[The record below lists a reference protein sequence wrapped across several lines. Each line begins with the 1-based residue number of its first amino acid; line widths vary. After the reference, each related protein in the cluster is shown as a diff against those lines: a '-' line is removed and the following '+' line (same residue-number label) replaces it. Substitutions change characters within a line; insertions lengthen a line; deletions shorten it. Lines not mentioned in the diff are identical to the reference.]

1 MRQPIVRRFAIVGT
15 LAMILFVAQPGSAQA
30 GELRTAGTWGWL
42 QQLWTQGIAAL
53 WTGPG
58 APEPARGDRSAGA
71 PSAEDLR
78 KDGGHIGWPQTPPPP
93 VPPGSLSATS
103 DNGNGM
109 DPNG

>member
-1 MRQPIVRRFAIVGT
+1 MRQPIVRRLAIVGT

-30 GELRTAGTWGWL
+30 RELRTAGTWGWL

-53 WTGPG
+53 WTGPVGSAAGAAGLG
-58 APEPARGDRSAGA
+58 APGSCRGRMGAARGLVF
-71 PSAEDLR
+71 PV
-78 KDGGHIGWPQTPPPP
+78 PP
-93 VPPGSLSATS
+93 VSPGSLSATS